1 MTDTITRCCTVAY
14 KEATCIGNRVRL
26 LTLFIKNYRI
36 WAISTFGEKMV
47 RPVVKCKIGE
57 TGQTLQTE
65 KNICGI
71 VIS

>member
-1 MTDTITRCCTVAY
+1 
-14 KEATCIGNRVRL
+14 
-26 LTLFIKNYRI
+26 
-36 WAISTFGEKMV
+36 MV

-71 VIS
+71 ITAERCEEQILKVLEMLKDVKKYEETISIEGTTYKENISHK